1 MRKVGGERVA
11 AWLEKRRRRVIA
23 FVTAFACVFTAALVV
38 TAHRAGDACD
48 VPTELTV
55 LTSVEANDAVQQV
68 LREFERYAAD
78 RADSSCPVVH
88 VTAYAA
94 VNGRRPGS
102 APGERTLEAQFA
114 GWIPDGLAGLGAR
127 PSVWISDSPYDVG
140 LARRAIAEAGGSVQV
155 PDLEEL
161 GVVADSPLV
170 LALPSVLED
179 GPLRDLVQ
187 EGMGVHEGT
196 WKSVYGR
203 LQAAGIGLVLPD
215 PASSDTGLFQ
225 LAGLGQGLGTEEGLR
240 AATAHRDYRPDSLSL
255 LCPALQDAVRKKAA
269 LPANTAYL
277 VTEAAV
283 VNYNM
288 GRCGAGTLRPT
299 RDQELQPFY
308 LPQTRPL
315 RFTFTSV
322 RWGTSQ
328 DGVRSRYARA
338 FYSWLAD
345 REKGGRLLADAG
357 MLRVPSRQGFCDTSR
372 AMQAYRAA
380 GQDRACRG
388 VADGAVADEQ
398 ARQVLTALEKARPP
412 AQVVIAIDTSKTM
425 APNLTPIRDA
435 VASALVPADAAG
447 PVGGD
452 DRLALWR
459 FPGSGGATRSVLM
472 SFMPGTWEKREEI
485 TSRLAGLA
493 PAAHSAVYDTLLA
506 AGAELGGL
514 PSSGSPVQA
523 VVLLTDG
530 DGYGG
535 KDPGGGTLAR
545 VTAEKKVNVYVIA
558 FGSIGCRGPLRD
570 LAERNRGSCRTANVP
585 ELDRQLTQVLGE
597 VAKGK

>member
-1 MRKVGGERVA
+1 MTKVGGERLA
-11 AWLEKRRRRVIA
+11 EWFEARRRRVIA
-23 FVTAFACVFTAALVV
+23 FVTAFACVFAATLVV
-38 TAHRAGDACD
+38 AVHRADDGCD

-55 LTSVEANDAVQQV
+55 LTSAEVNDAVQRVAQ
-68 LREFERYAAD
+68 EFERYEAG
-78 RADSSCPVVH
+78 RVHSSCRVVH
-88 VTAYAA
+88 VTAYSA

-102 APGERTLEAQFA
+102 APGARTLEARFA
-114 GWIPDGLAGLGAR
+114 GWIPDGLAELGAR

-140 LARRAIAEAGGSVQV
+140 LARRAIAGAGGSAQV
-155 PDLEEL
+155 PVLDEL

-170 LALPSVLED
+170 LALPGVLEN
-179 GPLRDLVQ
+179 GSLGDLVQ
-187 EGMGVHEGT
+187 EGTVVHEDA
-196 WKSVYGR
+196 WKTVFTR

-225 LAGLGQGLGTEEGLR
+225 LAGLGQGLGPSEGLR
-240 AATAHRDYRPDSLSL
+240 AATTHRDYGPDTLSL
-255 LCPALQDAVRKKAA
+255 LCPALQAAVRKKAA
-269 LPANTAYL
+269 LPADTAYL

-288 GRCGAGTLRPT
+288 GGCGAGTLRPA

-328 DGVRSRYARA
+328 DAVRGRYAED
-338 FYSWLAD
+338 FYAWLAD
-345 REKGGRLLADAG
+345 RAKGGRLLADAG
-357 MLRVPSRQGFCDTSR
+357 MLRLPSRSGFCDTNAALQS
-372 AMQAYRAA
+372 YRAA
-380 GQDRACRG
+380 LDDRACRG
-388 VADGAVADEQ
+388 AADGAAADEQ
-398 ARQVLTALEKARPP
+398 ARQVLTAFEKARPP
-412 AQVVIAIDTSKTM
+412 AQVVIAVDTSETM

-435 VASALVPADAAG
+435 IASALVPAEAAG

-459 FPGSGGATRSVLM
+459 FPGPGREARKVLM
-472 SFMPGTWEKREEI
+472 PFVPGTWQKRDEI
-485 TSRLAGLA
+485 TSRLADLA
-493 PAAHSAVYDTLLA
+493 PAEHSAVYDMLLA
-506 AGAELGGL
+506 AGTELRGL
-514 PSSGSPVQA
+514 SSSGSPVRA

-530 DGYGG
+530 DGYPAG
-535 KDPGGGTLAR
+535 DPGKGTLAR
-545 VTAEKKVNVYVIA
+545 VTAEKQVKVFVIA
-558 FGSIGCRGPLRD
+558 FGSIGCQGPLRD
-570 LAERNRGSCRTANVP
+570 LAERSRGTCRTATVP